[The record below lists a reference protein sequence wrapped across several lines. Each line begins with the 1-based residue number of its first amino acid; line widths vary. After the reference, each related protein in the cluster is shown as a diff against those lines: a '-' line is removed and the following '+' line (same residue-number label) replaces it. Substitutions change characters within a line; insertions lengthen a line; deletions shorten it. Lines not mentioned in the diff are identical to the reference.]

1 MPNVVA
7 DVMLA
12 DKWYGKGKI
21 DNDLTVVMRLYIMGQ
36 MVCSHLQRGKNLGIT
51 YVTGVKPNDKVVDID
66 QVDDFAYATG
76 SRSVQ
81 FCV

>member
-21 DNDLTVVMRLYIMGQ
+21 DNLKTDVMRLYIMGQ
-36 MVCSHLQRGKNLGIT
+36 MMIYTYKSKNLGIT
-51 YVTGVKPNDKVVDID
+51 YVTGVKPGETDID
-66 QVDDFAYATG
+66 PKVDDFKK
-76 SRSVQ
+76 
-81 FCV
+81 